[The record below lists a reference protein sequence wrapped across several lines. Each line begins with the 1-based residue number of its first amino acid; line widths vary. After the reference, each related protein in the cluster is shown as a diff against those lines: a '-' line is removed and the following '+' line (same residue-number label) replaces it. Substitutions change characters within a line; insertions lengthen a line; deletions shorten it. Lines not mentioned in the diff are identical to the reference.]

1 VTRYVGGRL
10 ASGLLT
16 LFLFVTLLFFL
27 VNIVI
32 PGDFVSQF
40 ILTAENASAA
50 PRSGGCPRVCLLAR
64 I

>member
-1 VTRYVGGRL
+1 VGGRL

-40 ILTAENASAA
+40 ILTAED
-50 PRSGGCPRVCLLAR
+50 GCRAL
-64 I
+64 